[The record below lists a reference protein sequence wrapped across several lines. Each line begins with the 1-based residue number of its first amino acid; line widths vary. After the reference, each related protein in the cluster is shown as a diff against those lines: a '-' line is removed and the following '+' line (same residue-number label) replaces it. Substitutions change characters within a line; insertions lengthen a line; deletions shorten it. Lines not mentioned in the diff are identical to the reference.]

1 MAQNTQI
8 EIELPAD
15 VASLLERYQQITGT
29 SPQQYVNEL
38 VAKTA
43 PTIKA
48 IVEAMEEAAQSDDPE
63 KVMQLFGEKMAKEMV
78 ARRNAVA
85 DAQGDAAS
93 H

>member
-8 EIELPAD
+8 QIELPAD
-15 VASLLERYQQITGT
+15 VAELLARYQQITGT
-29 SPQQYVNEL
+29 SPEQYVNEL
-38 VAKTA
+38 VVKTT

-78 ARRNAVA
+78 ARRNQVA
-85 DAQGDAAS
+85 SEQGDGAA